1 MRSRDI
7 RSGLALRSVL
17 LASALGCAA
26 PGQCAP
32 AFAQAQ
38 GSAALGQAHL
48 FDIPAQDMNDAL
60 LRLSQQSGL
69 RVLFRYEAVSSLRTG
84 EIKGWYSTRDALDKL
99 IAGRPLRVSITP
111 SGAVV
116 LMATGSQ
123 ASVQPTRL
131 MVAAPAPAPA
141 NVPMSAPEPA
151 AAPEK
156 PEGGSD
162 TIIVTGTRATGRT
175 VTSSA
180 VPIDV
185 IGKAELQTSG
195 KQSTRDLLGTL
206 VPSINVSS
214 SGAGA
219 SFAVKTLS
227 LRGLSSDQVLVLVN
241 GKRRHNTAT
250 MFINGTTQSG
260 QSPADLD
267 LIPSNA
273 IGRVEVLRDGAAAQ
287 YGSDAIAGVIN
298 IVLKNDTSG
307 SASLLGGA
315 TGKGDGVQGRMQ
327 LDKGFNVGE
336 GTLHLSVEGYNQGH
350 TYRSSINTLVN
361 AYTNMG
367 GQPGVIGANGA
378 IDFEMPLGDSATL
391 YSYDTAAYRQADG
404 WLTYRTPTA
413 NTNYTELFP
422 NGYSPHLFLTDYDYQ
437 ASLGVK
443 GTGPAEIKYDLSTN
457 YSDDRVLY
465 NETSAL
471 NVSLG
476 PTGPTSFYVG
486 KLGTSEWTT
495 NLDLS
500 RPVDIGLASPI
511 TVAAGAEF
519 RRDSFTIGAGDP
531 SSYVNGGYVSTTGPY
546 AGVFRA
552 VGSQGVTG
560 FPASTAGSWS
570 RNSWSL
576 YGDLEGTLIK
586 GVDLG
591 LAGRHEHYSDFGD
604 TSTGKASLRIEPV
617 RGFALRGTAST
628 GFRAPTL
635 QQEHYSS
642 ASTIN
647 VNGVLL
653 PVQALPVDTPAAIAL
668 GAKPLKPEKST
679 NLSVGAVFTA
689 IPRLT
694 VTVDAYQ
701 IKIRDRI
708 LLSETLQGATVLGV
722 LQSQG
727 ILNSAGGFYFSNAA
741 STRTRGLDVV
751 ATYRVPESSLGSFN
765 LSLSGNFNKT
775 VFTHIDDLPT
785 VLKNAGLVLI
795 GRSRQGDF
803 TQGTPRSKIIGA
815 VNWSKGAMSAM
826 VRATR
831 YGSVT
836 QTSSYYPGT
845 AAYAGAP
852 DATVS
857 PKTLVDLEVGYQLTK
872 GIKITAGA
880 NNLFDIYPN
889 KLPASLSGSGF
900 SQYNTYAP
908 YGYSGGFYYGRI
920 NFSF

>member
-1 MRSRDI
+1 MRSQPINAR
-7 RSGLALRSVL
+7 LAFRSVL
-17 LASALGCAA
+17 LSLACATAVPALCS
-26 PGQCAP
+26 PVL
-32 AFAQAQ
+32 AQAQ
-38 GSAALGQAHL
+38 STGGLGQPHL

-69 RVLFRYEAVSSLRTG
+69 RVLFRYETVSNLRTG
-84 EIKGWYSTRDALDKL
+84 EIKGWFSTRDALEKL
-99 IAGRPLRVSITP
+99 IAGRPLRMSVTS

-116 LMATGSQ
+116 LMPVAGH
-123 ASVQPTRL
+123 ASVQPAGL
-131 MVAAPAPAPA
+131 MVATSSAVASARVPDPDPAPAPA
-141 NVPMSAPEPA
+141 KQAGE
-151 AAPEK
+151 
-156 PEGGSD
+156 SD
-162 TIIVTGTRATGRT
+162 TIIVTGTRAIGRT

-267 LIPSNA
+267 LIASNA

-298 IVLKNDTSG
+298 IVLKNDTTG

-315 TGKGDGVQGRMQ
+315 TGAGDGVQGRMQ
-327 LDKGFNVGE
+327 LDKGFAVGA

-350 TYRSSINTLVN
+350 TYRSAINPLVN
-361 AYTNMG
+361 ANVNMG
-367 GQPGVIGANGA
+367 GQPGVVGANGVV
-378 IDFEMPLGDSATL
+378 DFEMPLGEEATL
-391 YSYDTAAYRQADG
+391 YSYDTASYRKADG

-413 NTNYTELFP
+413 NTNYTNLFP

-437 ASLGVK
+437 ASFGIK
-443 GTGPAEIKYDLSTN
+443 GTGPAAIKYDLSTN
-457 YSDDRVLY
+457 YADDRVLY

-476 PTGPTSFYVG
+476 PTGPTQFYIG

-500 RPVDIGLASPI
+500 RPFDIGLASPI
-511 TVAAGAEF
+511 TMALGAEY

-531 SSYVNGGYVSTTGPY
+531 SSYVNGGYVSTSGPY
-546 AGVFRA
+546 AGAFRA
-552 VGSQGVTG
+552 VGSQGVNG
-560 FPASTAGSWS
+560 FPASSAGSWS
-570 RNSWSL
+570 RHSWSV
-576 YGDLEGTLIK
+576 YGDLEGTIIK
-586 GVDLG
+586 GVDVG

-604 TSTGKASLRIEPV
+604 TSTGKASLRVELV

-668 GAKPLKPEKST
+668 GAKPLKPEKSV
-679 NLSVGAVFTA
+679 NYSVGAVFTA

-701 IKIRDRI
+701 IKINNRI
-708 LLSETLQGATVLGV
+708 LLSETLQGATVLSV

-751 ATYRVPESSLGSFN
+751 ATYRVPETALGSFN

-775 VFTHIDDLPT
+775 IFTHIDDLPT
-785 VLKNAGLVLI
+785 VLKAAGLVLI

-803 TQGTPRSKIIGA
+803 TQGTPRSKIIGV
-815 VNWSKGAMSAM
+815 VNWTKGPMNAM

-852 DATVS
+852 DATVT
-857 PKTLVDLEVGYQLTK
+857 PKTLIDLEVGYQLTR
-872 GIKITAGA
+872 GIKITGGA
-880 NNLFDIYPN
+880 NNLFNIYPN
-889 KLPASLSGSGF
+889 KLPTSLQGNGF
-900 SQYNTYAP
+900 QLYNAYAP
-908 YGYSGGFYYGRI
+908 YGFSGGFYYGRI

>member
-1 MRSRDI
+1 MRSSTSARLI
-7 RSGLALRSVL
+7 RAVL

-26 PGQCAP
+26 PGLCLP
-32 AFAQAQ
+32 ALAQTRGGGA
-38 GSAALGQAHL
+38 SLSDAHL
-48 FDIPAQDMNDAL
+48 FNIPAQDMNDAL

-69 RVLFRYEAVSSLRTG
+69 RVLFRYEVVSSLRTG
-84 EIKGWYSTRDALDKL
+84 EVKGWLSTRDALEKM
-99 IAGRPLRVSITP
+99 IAGRPLRMSVTA

-116 LMATGSQ
+116 LMPSGAQ

-131 MVAAPAPAPA
+131 MMAPAPA
-141 NVPMSAPEPA
+141 NLATSAPEPEPA
-151 AAPEK
+151 PAPEK
-156 PEGGSD
+156 PASDGD

-185 IGKAELQTSG
+185 LSKADLQTSG

-214 SGAGA
+214 AGSGA

-227 LRGLSSDQVLVLVN
+227 LRGLSSDEVLVLVN

-250 MFINGTTQSG
+250 MFINGATQSG
-260 QSPADLD
+260 QSPPDLD
-267 LIPSNA
+267 LIASNA

-315 TGKGDGVQGRMQ
+315 TGAGDGVQGRMQ
-327 LDKGFNVGE
+327 LDKGFKLGE
-336 GTLHLSVEGYNQGH
+336 GTLHLSAEAYNQGH
-350 TYRSSINTLVN
+350 TYRSGINTLVN
-361 AYTNMG
+361 QNTNMG
-367 GQPGVIGANGA
+367 GQPGAVGANGA
-378 IDFEMPLGDSATL
+378 INFEMPIGEAATL
-391 YSYDTAAYRQADG
+391 YSFDTASVRQADG
-404 WLTYRTPTA
+404 WLTYRAPTA
-413 NTNYTELFP
+413 VTNYTNLFP
-422 NGYSPHLFLTDYDYQ
+422 NGYSPHLYLTDYDYQ
-437 ASLGVK
+437 ASLGIK
-443 GTGPAEIKYDLSTN
+443 GTGPAQIKYDLSTT
-457 YSDDRVLY
+457 YSNDRVEY
-465 NETSAL
+465 EEKSAL

-500 RPVDIGLASPI
+500 RPVDIGLVEPVL
-511 TVAAGAEF
+511 VALGAEY
-519 RRDSFTIGAGDP
+519 RRDTFSIGAGDP
-531 SSYVNGGYVSTTGPY
+531 SSYVNGGYVSPTGPY
-546 AGVFRA
+546 AGVMRA
-552 VGSQGVTG
+552 VGSQGVNG
-560 FPASTAGSWS
+560 FPASSAGTWS
-570 RNSWSL
+570 RNAWSV
-576 YGDLEGTLIK
+576 YANLEGKIVQ
-586 GVDLG
+586 GVELG

-604 TSTGKASLRIEPV
+604 TSTGKASLRLEPV
-617 RGFALRGTAST
+617 RGFAVRGTAST

-642 ASTIN
+642 ASTIS
-647 VNGVLL
+647 VNGILL
-653 PVQALPVDTPAAIAL
+653 PVSALPVDTPAAIAL
-668 GAKPLKPEKST
+668 GAKPLKPERST
-679 NLSVGAVFTA
+679 NFSVGMVFTA

-701 IKIRDRI
+701 IRIKDRI
-708 LLSETLQGATVLGV
+708 LLSETLQGNTVLSV
-722 LQSQG
+722 LQSAG

-751 ATYRVPESSLGSFN
+751 ATYRVPETSLGSFN
-765 LSLSGNFNKT
+765 LSLSANLNKT
-775 VFTHIDDLPT
+775 IFTHIDDLPD

-795 GRSRQGDF
+795 GRTRQGDF
-803 TQGTPRSKIIGA
+803 TQGTPRSKIIGS
-815 VNWSKGAMSAM
+815 VNWSKGPVTAM

-836 QTSSYYPGT
+836 QTSSFYPGT
-845 AAYAGAP
+845 AGYVTAP
-852 DATVS
+852 DATAN
-857 PKTLVDLEVGYQLTK
+857 PKTLVDLELGYQLTK

-880 NNLFDIYPN
+880 NNLFNVYPDR
-889 KLPASLSGSGF
+889 LPVSLQSAGF
-900 SQYNTYAP
+900 SLYNAYAP
-908 YGYSGGFYYGRI
+908 YGFSGGFYYGRI

>member
-1 MRSRDI
+1 M
-7 RSGLALRSVL
+7 LPAM
-17 LASALGCAA
+17 LGCAA
-26 PGQCAP
+26 PALCAP
-32 AFAQAQ
+32 ALAQA
-38 GSAALGQAHL
+38 GAAGTLAQTHM
-48 FDIPAQDMNDAL
+48 FNIPAQDMNDAL

-69 RVLFRYEAVSSLRTG
+69 RVLFRYEAVSSLRAG
-84 EIKGWYSTRDALDKL
+84 EIKGWYSTREALEKL
-99 IAGRPLRVSITP
+99 IAGRPLRMTMTH

-116 LMATGSQ
+116 LLPTAGG
-123 ASVQPTRL
+123 ASIQPTGL
-131 MVAAPAPAPA
+131 MVASASAGAGMRAAVEGPA
-141 NVPMSAPEPA
+141 V
-151 AAPEK
+151 APEK
-156 PEGGSD
+156 PAADSD

-185 IGKAELQTSG
+185 IGKADLQTSG

-214 SGAGA
+214 AGSGA

-227 LRGLSSDQVLVLVN
+227 LRGLSSDEVLVLVN

-250 MFINGTTQSG
+250 MFINGATVSG
-260 QSPADLD
+260 QSPPDLD
-267 LIPSNA
+267 LIASNA

-298 IVLKNDTSG
+298 IVLKNDKS
-307 SASLLGGA
+307 GGA
-315 TGKGDGVQGRMQ
+315 SMLAGVTGAGDGAQARMQ
-327 LDKGFNVGE
+327 VDKGFAVGA
-336 GTLHLSVEGYNQGH
+336 GTLHLSAEAYDQGH
-350 TYRSSINTLVN
+350 TYRSGINTLVN
-361 AYTNMG
+361 QDTNKG
-367 GQPGVIGANGA
+367 GQPGVVGANGA
-378 IDFEMPLGDSATL
+378 IDLDLPLSDSATL
-391 YSYDTAAYRQADG
+391 YSFDTASVRQADG

-413 NTNYTELFP
+413 NTNYTNLFP
-422 NGYSPHLFLTDYDYQ
+422 NGYSPHLYLTDYDYQ
-437 ASLGVK
+437 AALGIK
-443 GTGPAEIKYDLSTN
+443 GTGPGRIKYDLSTT

-465 NETSAL
+465 EEKTAL

-500 RPVDIGLASPI
+500 RPVDIGLVEPVL
-511 TVAAGAEF
+511 VALGAEY
-519 RRDSFTIGAGDP
+519 RRDTFTIGAGDP
-531 SSYVNGGYVSTTGPY
+531 SSYVNGGYVSTSGPY
-546 AGVFRA
+546 AGVTRA
-552 VGSQGVTG
+552 VGSQGVNG
-560 FPASTAGSWS
+560 FPASSAGTWS
-570 RNSWSL
+570 RNSWSV
-576 YGDLEGTLIK
+576 YANLEGSLIK
-586 GVDLG
+586 GIDFG

-604 TSTGKASLRIEPV
+604 TSTGKASLRLEPV

-642 ASTIN
+642 ASTIS

-653 PVQALPVDTPAAIAL
+653 PVSALPVDTSAAIAL
-668 GAKPLKPEKST
+668 GAKPLKPERST
-679 NLSVGAVFTA
+679 NFSVGMVFTLV
-689 IPRLT
+689 PRLT

-708 LLSETLQGATVLGV
+708 LLSETLQGSTVLSV
-722 LQSQG
+722 LQSAG

-751 ATYRVPESSLGSFN
+751 ATYRVPETALGNFN
-765 LSLSGNFNKT
+765 LSLSGNLNKT
-775 VFTHIDDLPT
+775 IFTHIDDLPD

-795 GRSRQGDF
+795 GRTRQGDF
-803 TQGTPRSKIIGA
+803 TQGTPRSKIIGTI
-815 VNWSKGAMSAM
+815 NWNKNAFSAM

-845 AAYAGAP
+845 AAYAAAP
-852 DATVS
+852 DATVN
-857 PKTLVDLEVGYQLTK
+857 PKTLVDLEVGYQLRK
-872 GIKITAGA
+872 GIKLTAGA
-880 NNLFDIYPN
+880 NNLFNIYPD
-889 KLPASLSGSGF
+889 KLPTSLQSSGF
-900 SQYNTYAP
+900 SLYNPYAP
-908 YGYSGGFYYGRI
+908 YGFSGGFYYGRI
-920 NFSF
+920 NFTF